1 MIRETTLDRSIPF
14 VRMDVTFADDPLCR
28 SSLALYV
35 AGCPRRCRGCHN
47 EELQSPDAGTLTEV
61 DFIVQSMKE
70 VASAD
75 FIKAAVFSGGD
86 WMLYPEAYVEIA
98 GACRKFGLSTVLYT
112 GELYEDLSQ
121 RVRDASDWVIDGP
134 FEEGREGI
142 FPPSTNQHVF
152 MNGNLVDDVKD
163 LPIYRHAS
171 EQHLAGIVGGSE
183 E

>member
-1 MIRETTLDRSIPF
+1 
-14 VRMDVTFADDPLCR
+14 
-28 SSLALYV
+28 
-35 AGCPRRCRGCHN
+35 
-47 EELQSPDAGTLTEV
+47 
-61 DFIVQSMKE
+61 
-70 VASAD
+70 
-75 FIKAAVFSGGD
+75 
-86 WMLYPEAYVEIA
+86 
-98 GACRKFGLSTVLYT
+98 
-112 GELYEDLSQ
+112 LSQ
-121 RVRDASDWVIDGP
+121 RVKDASDWVIDGP